1 MLGASQIGDHYH
13 VIKKLGQ
20 GTFSHVLLA
29 RERISGHSVALKFV
43 RKDRTRQAAF
53 LHELN
58 ISISLSDYPGIIKTY
73 PTYIETLDYFIFTQ
87 ELAPAGTLHSII
99 ESEVGIPEEVVKRC
113 AVQITA
119 ALDYIHGRGLVHRDL
134 KPDNVL
140 LMDKECY
147 HIKLCDFGFTQ
158 NVGFLV
164 PSMSHIIPYMPPEL
178 CSLKPNHL
186 LVLGPSMD
194 IWSLGILLFVALT
207 GYFPWEEALGHNQ
220 KYQLFVHWK
229 NNRNYV
235 PTPILW
241 DRFTQEALDMFL
253 MLLSEIPCAR
263 HPPDTV
269 LKFLHFPWMAKN
281 NSDGLVVEGDLNIII
296 LEDNN
301 ELPVIEYIIQE
312 QEQVIVVENTDDIEF
327 MYVDN
332 AQMHLDPN
340 NPVIMLLS
348 ENTSLSL
355 GSEIDIT

>member
-1 MLGASQIGDHYH
+1 MDRTSQIGDHYH

-29 RERISGHSVALKFV
+29 RELI
-43 RKDRTRQAAF
+43 
-53 LHELN
+53 
-58 ISISLSDYPGIIKTY
+58 SDYPGIIKTY
-73 PTYIETLDYFIFTQ
+73 PTYIETVDYFIFTQ

-99 ESEVGIPEEVVKRC
+99 KTEVGIPEEVVKRC

-119 ALDYIHGRGLVHRDL
+119 ALDFMHGRRLVHRDL

-158 NVGFLV
+158 SVGSLV

-178 CSLKPNHL
+178 CNLKPNQL
-186 LVLGPSMD
+186 LVLDQSMD
-194 IWSLGILLFVALT
+194 IWSFGILLFVALT
-207 GYFPWEEALGHNQ
+207 GYFPWEEAVGHNQ
-220 KYQLFVHWK
+220 KYQMFVHWQ

-235 PTPILW
+235 PAPILW
-241 DRFTQEALDMFL
+241 NRFTQEAMAMFFK
-253 MLLSEIPCAR
+253 LLSQKPSSR
-263 HPPDTV
+263 SPPDTV
-269 LKFLHFPWMAKN
+269 LEFLHLPWTAKASVN
-281 NSDGLVVEGDLNIII
+281 GLVIEADLDIII
-296 LEDNN
+296 LDDNH
-301 ELPVIEYIIQE
+301 ELQVIIQE
-312 QEQVIVVENTDDIEF
+312 QEQVIVIENTDDIEF

-332 AQMHLDPN
+332 TEMHPDSSN
-340 NPVIMLLS
+340 TVIMLLT